1 MTGLSRAIAE
11 AESRRWNTVRRGL
24 RLANSYLGIAAIGWF
39 YALWCLIGLILC
51 FVFIPFAISGKTD
64 AFEKA
69 LKPVAL
75 YAFLLP
81 VVLMVAT
88 TWAVKLFSRLL
99 WCAVP
104 EPSTATI
111 LAYASLA
118 GRLSVLGAA
127 VYVWLW
133 GGAYA
138 KALFLPATVALSLV
152 AWLGLAAE
160 WRLIRIFRR
169 EFIRDADPAMLNE
182 GSGQLADNAPEE
194 RVTERRKKSVFK
206 RDVGEWFEGRF
217 PRLHKFVVWILFPAY
232 VAVSSLSNDG
242 NLQAIPTAILRL
254 AVIGPAVLQAF
265 WIPGTELERLRSA
278 LSSPGEREDPC
289 S

>member
-1 MTGLSRAIAE
+1 MTGLSHPIAE
-11 AESRRWNTVRRGL
+11 AESQRWKAVRRGL
-24 RLANSYLGIAAIGWF
+24 RLANSYLGLAAIGWF
-39 YALWCLIGLILC
+39 YAVWCLIGLILC
-51 FVFIPFAISGKTD
+51 FVFIPFAISGKTG

-75 YAFLLP
+75 CAFVLP
-81 VVLMVAT
+81 SVLMAAT

-99 WCAVP
+99 WCAIP

-111 LAYASLA
+111 LAYASVA

-133 GGAYA
+133 GGPYA
-138 KALFLPATVALSLV
+138 KGLLLPATVALSGI

-160 WRLIRIFRR
+160 WGLIRILRH
-169 EFIRDADPAMLNE
+169 EFIRDSDPAMLNE
-182 GSGQLADNAPEE
+182 GSGHFADDGPEE
-194 RVTERRKKSVFK
+194 RVTEPRKKSVLK
-206 RDVGEWFEGRF
+206 RDVGEWLQGRF
-217 PRLHKFVVWILFPAY
+217 PRLHKFVVWILFPTAY

-242 NLQAIPTAILRL
+242 DLQAIPTAILRL

-278 LSSPGEREDPC
+278 LSTGAREDPC